1 MNWFLLSKHFVALVH
16 KFDGPSKHGSGD
28 INVSFKPEG
37 VEVSL
42 GTYDIPSLP
51 SNLDLGIFP
60 DEKAAMDAVSEKLE
74 YIDGLAKN
82 PSHDDEE
89 E

>member
-16 KFDGPSKHGSGD
+16 LFNGPTKHGSGD

-42 GTYDIPSLP
+42 GTHDIPSLP

-60 DEKAAMDAVSEKLE
+60 NEKEAMKAVSEKLE
-74 YIDGLAKN
+74 YIDGLYKN
-82 PSHDDEE
+82 PPTDDEE